1 VLNPSRSALPD
12 GVHRSAAMSR
22 CGHYRW
28 WLRRTF
34 LRGGTGRVVCFLML
48 NPSTADHRRD
58 DPTIRRCLGFA
69 REWGC
74 SVLEVRNLFA
84 WRATD
89 PRDLLT
95 APDPTGGRRGDRE
108 LRAVL
113 DADLVVAAWGAW
125 VPFGRDREALA
136 LLRDRRLMCLGRTRN
151 GGPRHPLYVQAK
163 SRLEVF
169 DGYAES
175 ASHVMGTAPLG
186 TSVTGLGSRVG
197 R

>member
-1 VLNPSRSALPD
+1 
-12 GVHRSAAMSR
+12 
-22 CGHYRW
+22 
-28 WLRRTF
+28 
-34 LRGGTGRVVCFLML
+34 ML
-48 NPSTADHRRD
+48 NPSIADHRRD

-69 REWGC
+69 RAWGY

-95 APDPTGGRRGDRE
+95 APDATGGRRGDRE

-113 DADLVVAAWGAW
+113 DADLVVVAWGAW
-125 VPFGRDREALA
+125 VPFGRDRQALA
-136 LLRDRRLMCLGRTRN
+136 LLRGRRLMCLGRTRN
-151 GGPRHPLYVQAK
+151 GGPRHPLYVWAK

-169 DGYAES
+169 DGHAES
-175 ASHVMGTAPLG
+175 ASHVMETAPPG
-186 TSVTGLGSRVG
+186 TSDTGLGSRVG